1 MIRMK
6 LIDIL
11 NEQTIGYTPDKIDQL
26 VIESKEYANKFMKL
40 YQSTYSFVVNLTIKE
55 CIDTME
61 ETKVKLRQLEEFKT
75 AISTKYEKYYQ
86 ILDTFEI
93 GEYPQNVVLF
103 EDSINEIDR
112 IMVKYDD
119 LLDALKDIISNSE
132 YISR

>member
-1 MIRMK
+1 MK